1 MADSR
6 NISDI
11 LQGWN
16 YDSQSIRAR
25 IVAGQDGEA
34 DVLQMRVEMGLIQ
47 MAVDGRPDGI
57 RPEGF
62 ATYLDYLL
70 QEEISQGNEWDLNDE
85 QCMEVDREFMQFYQR
100 RISWLS
106 IKEYQQVVRD
116 ADHTLALMDFCKR
129 HSPEDGW
136 TIVHEQYR
144 PFVLFHRTQ
153 AAAYHQLNESTPQA
167 AIECINDGL
176 NTIRSIF
183 ESHDLEE
190 HFDEDELVSQLRDIR
205 ESLRD
210 EYSVGKTLHEQLAD
224 AIASEQYERAA
235 EIRDQL
241 SQS

>member
-70 QEEISQGNEWDLNDE
+70 QEEISQGNEWELNDE

>member
-11 LQGWN
+11 LQDWN

-70 QEEISQGNEWDLNDE
+70 QEEISEGNEWDLNDE

-129 HSPEDGW
+129 HSPDDGW

>member
-11 LQGWN
+11 LQDWD

-34 DVLQMRVEMGLIQ
+34 DVLQMRVEMGIIQ
-47 MAVDGRPDGI
+47 MAIDGRPDGI
-57 RPEGF
+57 HPEGF

-129 HSPEDGW
+129 HSPDDGW

-210 EYSVGKTLHEQLAD
+210 EYNVGKTLHEQLAD

>member
-70 QEEISQGNEWDLNDE
+70 QEEISQGNEWELNDE

-129 HSPEDGW
+129 HSPDDGW

>member
-11 LQGWN
+11 LQDWD

-34 DVLQMRVEMGLIQ
+34 DVLQMRVEMGIIQ